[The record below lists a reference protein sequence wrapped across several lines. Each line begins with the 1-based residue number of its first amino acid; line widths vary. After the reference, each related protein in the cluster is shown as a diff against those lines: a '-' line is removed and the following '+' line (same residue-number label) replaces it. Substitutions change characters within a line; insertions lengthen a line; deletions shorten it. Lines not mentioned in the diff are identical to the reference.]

1 MAFEVV
7 GRQRFFNPGEI
18 KIGEINSYS
27 LLPAFTEPYRRG
39 WQLAVEEINTA
50 GGINGKK
57 LVVISKD
64 DAGKPIPRE
73 IINSFVCTFNG
84 HEVFRA
90 DIEPAI
96 SANPYF
102 EFTVKVDESGTFAF
116 AWVDDN
122 GTVTTAEQGITV
134 T

>member
-1 MAFEVV
+1 MAEKPRLRIPSEAKK
-7 GRQRFFNPGEI
+7 GDIIQI
-18 KIGEINSYS
+18 KTLMSHPMETG
-27 LLPAFTEPYRRG
+27 FR
-39 WQLAVEEINTA
+39 
-50 GGINGKK
+50 
-57 LVVISKD
+57 KD
-64 DAGKPIPRE
+64 ENGKPIPRE

-90 DIEPAI
+90 DLEPAI

-102 EFTVKVDESGTFAF
+102 EFTAKVTESGTFAF

-134 T
+134 S

>member
-1 MAFEVV
+1 MAEKPRLRVPSEAKK
-7 GRQRFFNPGEI
+7 GDIIQI
-18 KIGEINSYS
+18 KTLMSHPMETG
-27 LLPAFTEPYRRG
+27 FR
-39 WQLAVEEINTA
+39 
-50 GGINGKK
+50 
-57 LVVISKD
+57 KD
-64 DAGKPIPRE
+64 ETGKPIPRE

-90 DIEPAI
+90 DLEPAI

-102 EFTVKVDESGTFAF
+102 EFTVKVEDSGTFAF

-134 T
+134 S

>member
-1 MAFEVV
+1 MAEKPRLRVPSEAKK
-7 GRQRFFNPGEI
+7 GDIIQI
-18 KIGEINSYS
+18 KTLMSHVMETG
-27 LLPAFTEPYRRG
+27 FR
-39 WQLAVEEINTA
+39 
-50 GGINGKK
+50 
-57 LVVISKD
+57 KD

-90 DIEPAI
+90 DLEPAI

-102 EFTVKVDESGTFAF
+102 EFTVKVDDSGTFAF

-134 T
+134 S